1 MSLIYNR
8 GKKKTLPEQKNEG
21 VPDFRAAENAWNME
35 KQVDKSFIRETFYG
49 QWRSVLSKQ
58 IQQHKFALNIDPNKK
73 FEICI
78 MFTITQLLLFRVPSM

>member
-1 MSLIYNR
+1 MIYNR

-49 QWRSVLSKQ
+49 QWRSVLSKH
-58 IQQHKFALNIDPNKK
+58 IEQHKFSLNIDLIINLIYAYSHNNSTT
-73 FEICI
+73 FI
-78 MFTITQLLLFRVPSM
+78 